1 MLLTIPVHFFQKINP
16 EEMKRIENENS
27 KLTNH
32 LKQYQTQLK
41 NQVNQVNILNAKLN
55 EADDK
60 LKR

>member
-1 MLLTIPVHFFQKINP
+1 
-16 EEMKRIENENS
+16 MKRIENENS

-41 NQVNQVNILNAKLN
+41 NQVNQVNILNAKLK